1 MCAKDIQIPEYY
13 DLSGKNTDIQIH
25 YINMITTV
33 KNRKIIQRSVLLIIT
48 VMAAVLMIL
57 CQAATAFAI
66 EGEAPADTHVTSQ
79 GVAGGAYEV
88 TRYEIGTAVG
98 KDHSYEVTETVSVNI
113 PDALQKI
120 EFAIPSGS
128 FRIRGVEVE
137 GYASTVKSSSDGSY
151 LVIEDPAAL
160 SVGIHEYVI
169 RYKILEFAD
178 RDSSRDIFYYNVLL
192 PQWKQPIAEMSASVS
207 FPPDFPMPELVCY
220 SGQFGVADADNRITF
235 TNNKSMRT
243 VTIEGAR
250 LPENYSVTLKAELPD
265 GYWEGALDGIW
276 AIMAMV
282 LIMGSVVLVL
292 LVMWIIGGRDPK
304 IKRMQQ
310 TRPIEGIS
318 PVEIGY
324 AFNNKFSVRDLVR
337 LIIYFGIK
345 GNLRISEYEPKR
357 YRLYRLND
365 PDGEE
370 RLIRNAYSILFED
383 VYKNRALDME
393 DLGERLQRIENAI
406 RDDVAAGFSST
417 EMQSYTPLSRA
428 FRIAGII
435 LFGLGMAIAN
445 GLKYSY
451 QYISINY
458 AESIVYGLLAAGLAA
473 ALCLAVDRRDSSSGE
488 IGRTMEVLV
497 SLVLLILLTYESLGI
512 IRTTGHFLGGLL
524 VMLLAAISIFLIVI
538 MRARG
543 AGNAA
548 LVMKFR
554 QLRRFIYHPT
564 PKEIL
569 ENYLADP
576 GYYYD
581 MLLYALTFG
590 AEESWAI
597 SFITLDVPEPEW
609 FSNDVEGEAYS
620 NLRGDLTTVD
630 YARDIRSFVRTIE
643 GGYEEMQRRAR
654 RH

>member
-1 MCAKDIQIPEYY
+1 
-13 DLSGKNTDIQIH
+13 
-25 YINMITTV
+25 MITAL
-33 KNRKIIQRSVLLIIT
+33 KNRKIIQKPVLLIIAF
-48 VMAAVLMIL
+48 MAVILMIFG
-57 CQAATAFAI
+57 QEAAAFAFD
-66 EGEAPADTHVTSQ
+66 GDTPADTHVTSQ

-88 TRYEIGTAVG
+88 TKYEMGTAVG
-98 KDHSYEVTETVSVNI
+98 KDHSYEVTETISVNI

-128 FRIRGVEVE
+128 FRIRGVEVV
-137 GYASTVKSSSDGSY
+137 GYASTVRSSSDGSY
-151 LVIEDPAAL
+151 VVIEDPAAL
-160 SVGIHEYVI
+160 SIGIHEYII
-169 RYKILEFAD
+169 RYKMLEFAD
-178 RDSSRDIFYYNVLL
+178 RDSNRDIFYYNVLL
-192 PQWKQPIAEMSASVS
+192 PQWKQPIAEMTASVS

-243 VTIEGAR
+243 VTIEGAH

-276 AIMAMV
+276 AIMAML

-324 AFNNKFSVRDLVR
+324 AFNNRFSVRDLVR

-370 RLIRNAYSILFED
+370 KLIRNAYSILFED
-383 VYKNRALDME
+383 VYKNRAVDMA

-458 AESIVYGLLAAGLAA
+458 AESIVYGLLVAGLTA

-488 IGRTMEVLV
+488 IGRTMEVLTG
-497 SLVLLILLTYESLGI
+497 LLLSAVVVYESLGI
-512 IRTTGHFLGGLL
+512 IRTTGHLLGGLM
-524 VMLLAAISIFLIVI
+524 VMLLAAVSIFLIVI

-597 SFITLDVPEPEW
+597 SFLTLDVPEPEW
-609 FSNDVEGEAYS
+609 FTNDVEGEAYS
-620 NLRGDLTTVD
+620 NLREERTTVD
-630 YARDIRSFVRTIE
+630 YARDIRSFVRTVE
-643 GGYEEMQRRAR
+643 GRYEEMQRRAR

>member
-1 MCAKDIQIPEYY
+1 MTTTLLENRKTIR
-13 DLSGKNTDIQIH
+13 
-25 YINMITTV
+25 ITT
-33 KNRKIIQRSVLLIIT
+33 SLIVT
-48 VMAAVLMIL
+48 VIAALLMIL
-57 CQAATAFAI
+57 VQTAAVSAV
-66 EGEAPADTHVTSQ
+66 EGENPTDNLAASQ

-88 TRYEIGTAVG
+88 TRYEMGTAVG
-98 KDHSYEVTETVSVNI
+98 KDHSYEVTETISVNI
-113 PDALQKI
+113 PDTLKKI
-120 EFAIPSGS
+120 EFAIPNGS
-128 FRIRGVEVE
+128 FRIRGLEVV
-137 GYASTVKSSSDGSY
+137 GYTSTVRSSSDGSY
-151 LVIEDPAAL
+151 VVIEDPSAL

-178 RDSSRDIFYYNVLL
+178 RDTSRDIFYYNVLL
-192 PQWKQPIAEMSASVS
+192 PQWKQPIAEMTASVS

-250 LPENYSVTLKAELPD
+250 LPENYSVTLRAELPD

-282 LIMGSVVLVL
+282 LTMGFVVLVL

-370 RLIRNAYSILFED
+370 KLIRNAYGILFED
-383 VYKNRALDME
+383 VYKNRDLDME
-393 DLGERLQRIENAI
+393 DLGERLQRIENTI

-417 EMQSYTPLSRA
+417 EMQSYTPLSKA
-428 FRIAGII
+428 FRITGII
-435 LFGLGMAIAN
+435 LFGIGMAVTN

-451 QYISINY
+451 QYISIDY
-458 AESIVYGLLAAGLAA
+458 AESIVYGLMAAGLAA

-488 IGRTMEVLV
+488 IGRTMEALV
-497 SLVLLILLTYESLGI
+497 GLVLAAVVIYESLGI
-512 IRTTGHFLGGLL
+512 IRTTGHLLSGVL
-524 VMLLAAISIFLIVI
+524 VMILAAVSIFLIVI

-597 SFITLDVPEPEW
+597 SFLTLDVPEPEW

-620 NLRGDLTTVD
+620 NLRADLTTVD
-630 YARDIRSFVRTIE
+630 YARDIRSFVRTVE
-643 GGYEEMQRRAR
+643 GGYEDMQRRAR